1 MRIIVLPIV
10 SDPMSADGDGDWIRD
25 NLDPKPL
32 KGDPNDISSDLS
44 SDLLGQLQDWL
55 VSLGYLDM
63 LDNPYGVSYGV
74 LTHTAVNLYRL
85 NHGMALT
92 EEKTLDR
99 ETFAL
104 IANDYFNRFDDGQSR
119 YYSILP
125 NSAAAYRSYVPHTKP
140 TLSKEYADLGITVT
154 LMSNKD
160 IKSDCNRYGVSVP
173 EKNLYFYD
181 YTIPISNTLKSN
193 AIIAKSDTANFSN
206 VRLVQWWMSKV
217 GHEKEWDIKLD
228 YNWKKMF
235 PEIKYYAQR
244 FPFVFNQKVLNSE
257 DLGNVTYGYWG
268 YAVGFS
274 DWELYRGSEF
284 AAALKGVSDTPED
297 KANML
302 WGMLLYCED
311 NNIHFTPTIKI
322 NF

>member
-1 MRIIVLPIV
+1 
-10 SDPMSADGDGDWIRD
+10 MSVDGDGDWIRD

-32 KGDPNDISSDLS
+32 KGDPNDVSSDLL

-99 ETFAL
+99 ETFSL
-104 IANDYFNRFDDGQSR
+104 IANDYFNRFGDGQSR
-119 YYSILP
+119 YYSILL
-125 NSAAAYRSYVPHTKP
+125 NSAAAYRNYVPHIKP

-160 IKSDCNRYGVSVP
+160 IKSDCNRYGVNIP

-181 YTIPISNTLKSN
+181 YTIPINNTLK
-193 AIIAKSDTANFSN
+193 DTADWAETQTNELDFVSKIF
-206 VRLVQWWMSKV
+206 WWMSKV
-217 GHEKEWDIKLD
+217 NHEKEWDIKLKG
-228 YNWKKMF
+228 NWERMF
-235 PEIKYYAQR
+235 PKIKYYAQK
-244 FPFVFNQKVLNSE
+244 FPFVFKHKVLNSE
-257 DLGNVTYGYWG
+257 NLGNITYGYWG
-268 YAVGFS
+268 YAIGFS
-274 DWELYRGSEF
+274 DWTLYRGSEF
-284 AAALKGVSDTPED
+284 AALTKGTHDTEED
-297 KANML
+297 KENIL
-302 WGMLLYCED
+302 WGILLYCED
-311 NNIHFTPTIKI
+311 NNMEFTPAI
-322 NF
+322 